1 MRTTRYIAAATLHL
15 ATICFIAMFGICIVN
30 IAMRSIWGASLGWS
44 EEVSRYLI
52 PWVTFLGAALLA
64 GSGLHMT
71 IADWKEAAG
80 WRRTLLRAVGDVV
93 TFVTLGYIAYVGW
106 RYAMQMSGRS
116 LITLPDVSMF
126 AIYVSLPIGCALYM
140 LFIVLSR
147 LGLFPDELAQMYVA
161 QDDLEDLT

>member
-15 ATICFIAMFGICIVN
+15 ATLCFIAMFGICIVN
-30 IAMRSIWGASLGWS
+30 IAMRAIWDTSLGWS

-71 IADWKEAAG
+71 IVDWKDASG
-80 WRRTLLRAVGDVV
+80 WRRTLLRAVSDVV
-93 TFVTLGYIAYVGW
+93 TFVTLGFIAYIGW

-126 AIYVSLPIGCALYM
+126 VIYVSLPVGCALYM

-147 LGLFPDELAQMYVA
+147 FGLFPNELAQMYVE
-161 QDDLEDLT
+161 QNDPEDLS